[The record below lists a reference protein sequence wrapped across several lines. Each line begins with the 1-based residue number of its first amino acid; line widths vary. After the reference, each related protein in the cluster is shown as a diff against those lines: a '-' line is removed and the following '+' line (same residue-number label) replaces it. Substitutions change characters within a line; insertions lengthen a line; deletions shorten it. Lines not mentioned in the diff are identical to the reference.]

1 MSWMDDDL
9 LYGEEVI
16 YETGLHWSLLLPG
29 SLLIVLGI
37 FNWFLLIPAVVVLPY
52 NLYSFCSR
60 KYIVTNQRL
69 IENKGIYYIRRQEWP
84 HEKIDDV
91 IFTQSLGDR
100 LWGKGNI
107 ILLGWSISKSKIE
120 GVGKPAQ
127 LRNAI
132 QSQLPTK

>member
-1 MSWMDDDL
+1 MSWIDNYL

-16 YETGLHWSLLLPG
+16 YETGPHWSLLLPG
-29 SLLIVLGI
+29 SMLIIMGF
-37 FNWFLLIPAVVVLPY
+37 FNWFFLIPAVVVLPY
-52 NLYSFCSR
+52 NLYSFYSR

-69 IENKGIYYIRRQEWP
+69 IENKGIYYIRQQEWP

-100 LWGKGNI
+100 FWGKGTVI
-107 ILLGWSISKSKIE
+107 ILGLSISKSKIKE
-120 GVGKPAQ
+120 VGNPAQ